1 MSRINAICVYCAS
14 GPGTNPAFVTAA
26 RNFGRILAENSV
38 RLVYGGGSI
47 GLMGAL
53 AESVIDHGGQVT
65 GVIPDFLV
73 ARELMLQRAQERIIT
88 RDMHE
93 RKRIMFERADAFVA
107 LPGGI
112 GTLEEL
118 VEQLTWAQLGRH
130 KKPILLAN
138 IDGFWDPLCALLDHG
153 GRVTGV
159 IPEFLTGREHV
170 MARAQEVVVTR
181 DMHERKRIMFE
192 RADAFVALP
201 GGVGTLEELVEQLTW
216 AQLGRHKKPILIANI
231 EQFWEPLLAL
241 LDHMRKL
248 EFIRNGLTFNLLKV
262 ECVEDILPKLIAA
275 AQPVPETEKE
285 MVPVAAERM

>member
-26 RNFGRILAENSV
+26 RNFGRILAENQV

-88 RDMHE
+88 H
-93 RKRIMFERADAFVA
+93 
-107 LPGGI
+107 
-112 GTLEEL
+112 
-118 VEQLTWAQLGRH
+118 
-130 KKPILLAN
+130 
-138 IDGFWDPLCALLDHG
+138 
-153 GRVTGV
+153 
-159 IPEFLTGREHV
+159 
-170 MARAQEVVVTR
+170 

-216 AQLGRHKKPILIANI
+216 AQLGRHKKPILILNVAN
-231 EQFWEPLLAL
+231 FWEPLCVL
-241 LDHMRKL
+241 LDQMERL
-248 EFIRNGLTFNLLKV
+248 DFIRAGLPVKLLVAEHV
-262 ECVEDILPKLIAA
+262 EEILPKLFEAA
-275 AQPVPETEKE
+275 RSVSEAEKE
-285 MVPVAAERM
+285 MRSVAAGRM